1 MSQSSEEPFS
11 GIAGVERHEG
21 ETIAAYK
28 KRFLALQK
36 MPTYFSANAL
46 ASYSGVSDQVV
57 RSRVADGTLIP
68 AAMLNNGSYLYTL
81 DQAVALIRR

>member
-1 MSQSSEEPFS
+1 MSQSSEEFT
-11 GIAGVERHEG
+11 GIAGIDRHEG
-21 ETIAAYK
+21 ETLTAYK

-36 MPTYFSANAL
+36 MPTYFSASAL
-46 ASYSGVSDQVV
+46 GSYAGVSDQVV